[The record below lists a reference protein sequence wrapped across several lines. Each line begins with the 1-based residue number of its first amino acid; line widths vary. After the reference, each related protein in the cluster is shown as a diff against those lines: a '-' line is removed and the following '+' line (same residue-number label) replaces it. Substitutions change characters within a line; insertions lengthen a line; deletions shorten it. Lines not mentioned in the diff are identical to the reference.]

1 MRKNK
6 NYTISSTST
15 VRQAC
20 NFYFGTPKFLSL
32 TGNTQKDYEAVLI
45 NTCNTPVQNGKL
57 FGGIKL
63 KDVRFK
69 NVTYLYDTWLTTR
82 GVRRANHYA
91 TCLSILFNTAIRH
104 EAMISNPA
112 SLIQRTKNKPRKIK
126 WSEEQVKLFLDTAYS
141 DFKWRSI
148 GLIAHMAYDWAQR
161 MGDMRL
167 LQWSNI
173 DFDAKR
179 LDLEQSKRR
188 ADVHIPIDD
197 SLIKM
202 LIQQREDFGFQ
213 DYVAPRVTPRNGSY
227 SPYNNQEISAL
238 VNEVKEEAGLPSE
251 LWGMDLRRTGITE
264 MVEAGVDITGIMQVS
279 GHNSPQ
285 SVMPYLVNTF
295 SGASTALNKRKANK
309 K

>member
-1 MRKNK
+1 M
-6 NYTISSTST
+6 
-15 VRQAC
+15 
-20 NFYFGTPKFLSL
+20 
-32 TGNTQKDYEAVLI
+32 
-45 NTCNTPVQNGKL
+45 
-57 FGGIKL
+57 FGGVKL

-69 NVTYLYDTWLTTR
+69 HVTHLYDTWLNTR
-82 GVRRANHYA
+82 GVRRANYHA

-104 EAMISNPA
+104 EAMISNPV
-112 SLIQRTKNKPRKIK
+112 SLIQRTKNAHRKVK
-126 WSEEQVKLFLDTAYS
+126 WSEEQVKLFLDTSYS
-141 DFKWRSI
+141 AFRWRSI

-173 DFDAKR
+173 DFDLQR

-197 SLIKM
+197 ALIKM

-227 SPYNNQEISAL
+227 SPYTIQEVSIL

-279 GHNSPQ
+279 GHNSPE
-285 SVMPYLVNTF
+285 SVRPYLVNTF